1 MASSGAD
8 DLPDQIS
15 DALFVDLY
23 QLTMAQAYLRS
34 GQEGEATFSL
44 YFRTFPENRA
54 YYVFAGLE
62 SALDYLRE
70 LSFSDADIAALERLG
85 LFDDATLDY
94 LRSFRFGGSA
104 RAMREGE
111 VFFASEPVMEVSG
124 SIIECQI
131 VETFL
136 LNRVNLESMLAT
148 KAARVVDA
156 ARGRQVFD
164 FAARRTHG
172 LDASMKF
179 ARASHIAGF
188 DGTSNVRAASELGIP
203 AVGTMAHSFITS
215 FHSEVEAFRS
225 YARAFPQSSVFL
237 VDTYDTLDGVRNAI
251 TVAREMAE
259 RGDALRAAR
268 LDSGDMDA
276 LSRAAR
282 QLLDDADLCG
292 VRILASGGLD
302 EYSIDDLVS
311 SGAPID
317 GFGVGTRVG
326 TSADAPY
333 TDFVYKIVEYDGKP
347 VMKLSEGKANL
358 PGAKQVYRRYG
369 ADGDSGV
376 LGDDVVCL
384 SDEPSAPDDGNIGEA
399 LLAPVMRDGE
409 LTAPLPSL
417 SEAREYHRARV
428 ATLPDELRGTRP
440 GGRFEARL
448 SEALRGLV
456 ERASSVS
463 SS

>member
-1 MASSGAD
+1 
-8 DLPDQIS
+8 
-15 DALFVDLY
+15 
-23 QLTMAQAYLRS
+23 MAQAYLQS
-34 GQEGEATFSL
+34 GQDGEATFSL

-62 SALDYLRE
+62 SALDYLRD

-85 LFDDATLDY
+85 LFDYATLDY
-94 LRSFRFGGSA
+94 LRSFRFGGDA

-179 ARASHIAGF
+179 ARASYIAGF
-188 DGTSNVRAASELGIP
+188 DGTSNVRAAAELGIP

-215 FHSEVEAFRS
+215 FDSEVEAFRS
-225 YARAFPQSSVFL
+225 YARAFPKSSVFL

-259 RGDALRAAR
+259 RGNALRAVR
-268 LDSGDMDA
+268 LDSGDMGA
-276 LSRAAR
+276 LSRTAR
-282 QLLDDADLCG
+282 QLLDDAELSG

-347 VMKLSEGKANL
+347 VMKLSEGKASL
-358 PGAKQVYRRYG
+358 PGAKQVSRSYDDDG
-369 ADGDSGV
+369 AVSGDV
-376 LGDDVVCL
+376 ICL
-384 SDEPSAPDDGNIGEA
+384 SDEPAPPDREDWGEA
-399 LLAPVMRDGE
+399 LLSPVLRDGQ

-428 ATLPDELRGTRP
+428 AALPSELRGVRSS
-440 GGRFEARL
+440 GRFEAGL

-456 ERASSVS
+456 ERS
-463 SS
+463 SSLSSS